1 MGSPNF
7 FFGATFSILL
17 ITADL
22 DMVETKLD
30 FEKKF
35 EIQSSLIVTIFFNS
49 YICFNPLRPPQK
61 HPHFDGFFELLGKL
75 KTSLRNIF

>member
-22 DMVETKLD
+22 EMVETKLD

-35 EIQSSLIVTIFFNS
+35 EIQSSLIVTIFLIHTFAS
-49 YICFNPLRPPQK
+49 FHYG
-61 HPHFDGFFELLGKL
+61 HL
-75 KTSLRNIF
+75 KNTLILTVF

>member
-22 DMVETKLD
+22 EMVETKLD

-35 EIQSSLIVTIFFNS
+35 EIQSSLIVTNFFNS

-61 HPHFDGFFELLGKL
+61 HPHFDVFFNYQE
-75 KTSLRNIF
+75 N